1 MIKIAHLY
9 YDLLNLY
16 GEQGNILALKNAF
29 KNQNVEVSV
38 DLYSVGDEIDF
49 KNYDIVYIGSG
60 SLESLKIAAKDIKR
74 FARKIKNYI

>member
-38 DLYSVGDEIDF
+38 DLYSVGDEVDF
-49 KNYDIVYIGSG
+49 KNYDIGQCSRVNWMTRVTKNIIQVNTLTIG
-60 SLESLKIAAKDIKR
+60 E
-74 FARKIKNYI
+74 